1 MNPGHINRPG
11 RMGGFTLIE
20 IMVVIVIIGLIVGIV
35 APGIM
40 GQLGR
45 AETTVAEADLRS
57 IGTALDF
64 FYIDHHRY
72 PTGDEGLE
80 VLLGNAEIE
89 GRQVAEFLN
98 SLPEDPWG
106 RAYHYEY
113 PSSHGDDFDVYTF
126 GADGKEGGE
135 DTDADIGTWNL
146 D

>member
-1 MNPGHINRPG
+1 MNERQADQPR

-57 IGTALDF
+57 VGTALDF

-72 PTGDEGLE
+72 PTDDEGLE
-80 VLLGNAEIE
+80 VLLGNSEID

-106 RAYHYEY
+106 RPYYYNY
-113 PSSHGDDFDVYTF
+113 PSNHGDDFDVYTF
-126 GADGKEGGE
+126 GADGREGGE
-135 DTDADIGTWNL
+135 GTDADIGTWNL
-146 D
+146 N